1 MKRYQ
6 VRFHL
11 GAGKHCGAWQVKSM
25 AGVRYYDPAT
35 VSLTLLD
42 CQLRNHPST
51 AGKIHAGA
59 KKAVCAWIDCNE
71 VLTAAPH
78 TPAGLPVSYDPRVAP
93 HWRNLTGGNIDGMS
107 LSVLRTVSK
116 SVFFTGEPT
125 ITVGGLVQLAPPAD
139 EREEELRMTRMRRE
153 R

>member
-1 MKRYQ
+1 MKRFQ

-11 GAGKHCGAWQVKSM
+11 GAGKNYGKWQVKSM
-25 AGVRYYDPAT
+25 AGVRYYDPAA

-51 AGKIHAGA
+51 AGKIHDGA
-59 KKAVCAWIDCNE
+59 KKAVCAWVDCNE
-71 VLTAAPH
+71 VLITL
-78 TPAGLPVSYDPRVAP
+78 PANHVGLPVSYNPRVAP
-93 HWRNLTGGNIDGMS
+93 HWRNMAGDSIDGRRME
-107 LSVLRTVSK
+107 VLRSNGKQLVY
-116 SVFFTGEPT
+116 TGERT

>member
-1 MKRYQ
+1 MKRYE
-6 VRFHL
+6 VRLHL
-11 GAGKHCGAWQVKSM
+11 GKGENYGKWQVKSM

-42 CQLRNHPST
+42 CQLRNQRGT
-51 AGKIHAGA
+51 AQKIFDGA
-59 KKAVCAWIDCNE
+59 NKDVCAWVDCNE
-71 VLTAAPH
+71 VLVEGPS
-78 TPAGLPVSYDPRVAP
+78 TPTGLPVSYNPRIAP
-93 HWRNLTGGNIDGMS
+93 HWRSFCGENIDGKGFN
-107 LSVLRTVSK
+107 LLRSNWIQLVY
-116 SVFFTGEPT
+116 TGERT

>member
-11 GAGKHCGAWQVKSM
+11 GKGENHGKWQVKSM

-42 CQLRNHPST
+42 CQLRNQPAT
-51 AGKIHAGA
+51 A
-59 KKAVCAWIDCNE
+59 KKVYDGANKSVCAWIDCNE

-78 TPAGLPVSYDPRVAP
+78 TPAGLPVSYNPRVAP
-93 HWRNLTGGNIDGMS
+93 HWRDEAGENIDGKRIG
-107 LSVLRTVSK
+107 LLRSNGRQLVS
-116 SVFFTGEPT
+116 TG
-125 ITVGGLVQLAPPAD
+125 GDA
-139 EREEELRMTRMRRE
+139 
-153 R
+153 

>member
-11 GAGKHCGAWQVKSM
+11 AKGENHGKWQVKSM
-25 AGVRYYDPAT
+25 AGVRYYDPAA

-42 CQLRNHPST
+42 CQLRNQPAT
-51 AGKIHAGA
+51 A
-59 KKAVCAWIDCNE
+59 KKVYDGANKSVCAWIDCNE

-78 TPAGLPVSYDPRVAP
+78 TPPGLPVSYDPRVAP

-116 SVFFTGEPT
+116 SVFFTGERT

-139 EREEELRMTRMRRE
+139 EREEEMRMTRMRRE